1 MEGIVMLIV
10 SLIFISV
17 FLYALS
23 NNNKTYRKRWGK
35 DAYRI
40 QIREYFTDGIKRSEI
55 YFIEQKCK
63 HFLFGEVW
71 VSVKHF
77 DCSWGDCH
85 WETKY
90 YNTLL
95 QAEDAVKRLRAGNKW
110 SGHKETIIKTIP

>member
-1 MEGIVMLIV
+1 MIVAIVMLVIV
-10 SLIFISV
+10 SIFI
-17 FLYALS
+17 FAL
-23 NNNKTYRKRWGK
+23 NNNNEKYRKRWGK
-35 DAYRI
+35 DQYRI
-40 QIREYFTDGIKRSEI
+40 LTNEYIEDGLVKSCV
-55 YFIEQKCK
+55 YSIEQKCK

-95 QAEDAVKRLRAGNKW
+95 QAEDALKRLRAGDKW